1 MSRFSHFIENYSK
14 DRSNSENR
22 SNQKNHSNLDNV
34 IFDRDQV
41 ARNSHV
47 EHANENSK
55 FSHHFRRSFIEIS
68 IFFFHFLSFNTLC
81 LVLCNDHIRSI

>member
-1 MSRFSHFIENYSK
+1 MSRFSHLIENYSK
-14 DRSNSENR
+14 NRSNSENR

-34 IFDRDQV
+34 IFDRDQI

-55 FSHHFRRSFIEIS
+55 SLHHFRRFFVEI
-68 IFFFHFLSFNTLC
+68 FNFS
-81 LVLCNDHIRSI
+81 VFQYVVSNV